1 MKSPITGKEMQIIK
15 EKRKSVFRKEE
26 FDIVFHAYKCKD
38 TGQMFEDKAFA
49 ELNYN
54 QVLNKYREKHSI
66 PFPDQIKSIREKY
79 DVSQNKMSEILGFGV
94 NTYRQYENGEMPSIS
109 NARLINMIEDPHE
122 FKKAVHLNK
131 DLKSGYKE
139 KLIKRID
146 KILLQA
152 KSNKADRYILNYL
165 TGNCLAEST
174 TGYKQPDL
182 EKLANMII
190 YFSEKMPAWKTK
202 LNKLLFYADFGM
214 FKKTGKSIS
223 GFRYAAIDM
232 GPVPNNFRS
241 LYEYL
246 QNKNQLEIEYVAFKN
261 GGTGEK
267 IKKAEYEF
275 NPDKFTNAELEILE
289 NLAQKFEQTGSKEII
304 KLSHQEKGWKEN
316 QANKSIIDYEY
327 GFDLVGV

>member
-26 FDIVFHAYKCKD
+26 FDIVFHAYKCED
-38 TGQMFEDKAFA
+38 TGELFEDESFA

-66 PFPDQIKSIREKY
+66 PFPEQIKSIREKY
-79 DVSQNKMSEILGFGV
+79 DVSQNKMSGILGFGV

-109 NARLINMIEDPHE
+109 NARLIKMIEDPHE

-139 KLIKRID
+139 KVIKRIE
-146 KILLQA
+146 KILLHA
-152 KSNKADRYILNYL
+152 RSNKAERYVLNYL
-165 TGNCLAEST
+165 TGDCQPESF

-190 YFSEKMPAWKTK
+190 YFSNKMPAWKTK

-246 QNKNQLEIEYVAFKN
+246 QNKNLLEIEYVAFKN

-267 IKKAEYEF
+267 IKKSEYEF
-275 NPDKFTNAELEILE
+275 NPDKFTDAEMNILE
-289 NLAQKFEQTGSKEII
+289 GLAQKFEQTSSRQII
-304 KLSHQEKGWKEN
+304 DLSHQEKGWKEN
-316 QANKSIIDYEY
+316 RASKSIIDYEY